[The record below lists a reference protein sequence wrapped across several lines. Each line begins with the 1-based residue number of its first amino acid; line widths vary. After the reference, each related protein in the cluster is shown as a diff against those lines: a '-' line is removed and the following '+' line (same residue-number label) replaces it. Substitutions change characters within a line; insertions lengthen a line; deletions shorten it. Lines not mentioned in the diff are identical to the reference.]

1 VWRAC
6 NFSVPLR
13 PRKGLVYRFIKTYS
27 VGFVF
32 CYTQSMAGKSKRP
45 KLIMEPEELERLQ
58 RLGQAPSAPLREVQ
72 RAQILTRYHAGE
84 TVAQIA
90 RNLHMTR
97 KSVAKWITRALAFG
111 PGVALKDT
119 YHRPK
124 GPSITEEAR
133 AWVVSLACM
142 KPKDLGY
149 AAELWTR
156 SALANHVRRHAVEA
170 GHPSLAKAVKATVH
184 RILAEQPLHPEKI
197 KYYLERRD
205 PRFDEK
211 LRIVLLVYQAVALQ
225 NEERSRTGAP
235 LSIITVSVDEKPGLQ
250 AIANTAPD
258 LLPVAGEYAEL
269 ARDHEYKRLGTCSI
283 LAALDLH
290 DGHVT
295 AHVEHRHR
303 SIEFIGLL
311 KDLDQYYPLECTIRL
326 ILDNHSA
333 HISKETQAYLATR
346 PNRFRYVLTPTHGSW
361 VNIVE
366 TLFGKMTRTFLKHIR
381 VQSWEELRDRIL
393 LGVAEI
399 NTAPVVH
406 RWGKFDA
413 LDEAIF

>member
-1 VWRAC
+1 
-6 NFSVPLR
+6 
-13 PRKGLVYRFIKTYS
+13 
-27 VGFVF
+27 
-32 CYTQSMAGKSKRP
+32 MAGKSKRP
-45 KLIMEPEELERLQ
+45 KLLIEPDELERLKH
-58 RLGQAPSAPLREVQ
+58 LGQAPTTPLREVQ

-84 TVAQIA
+84 TIAEIA
-90 RNLHMTR
+90 RTLHMTR
-97 KSVAKWITRALAFG
+97 KSVAKWINRALALG
-111 PGVALKDT
+111 SGAALKDT

-124 GPSITEEAR
+124 PPIITEEAR
-133 AWVVSLACM
+133 AWVVSLACL
-142 KPKDLGY
+142 KPKDVGY

-156 SALANHVRRHAVEA
+156 SALANHVRSHAVEA
-170 GHPSLAKAVKATVH
+170 GHPSLAKAVKATVQ
-184 RILAEQPLHPEKI
+184 RILAEQPLHPERI

-211 LRIVLLVYQAVALQ
+211 MKIVLLVYQAVALQ
-225 NEERSRTGAP
+225 NEERSRNGAP
-235 LSIITVSVDEKPGLQ
+235 LSVITVSVDEKPGLQ

-258 LLPVAGEYAEL
+258 LLPVAGRYAEV

-295 AHVEHRHR
+295 ARVEHRHR
-303 SIEFIGLL
+303 SIEFIALI
-311 KDLDQYYPLECTIRL
+311 KDLDSHYPPECTIRL

-361 VNIVE
+361 LNIVE
-366 TLFGKMTRTFLKHIR
+366 TLFGKMARTFLKHIR

-399 NTAPVVH
+399 NAAPVVH
-406 RWGKFDA
+406 SWGKFDM
-413 LDEAIF
+413 LDELIF